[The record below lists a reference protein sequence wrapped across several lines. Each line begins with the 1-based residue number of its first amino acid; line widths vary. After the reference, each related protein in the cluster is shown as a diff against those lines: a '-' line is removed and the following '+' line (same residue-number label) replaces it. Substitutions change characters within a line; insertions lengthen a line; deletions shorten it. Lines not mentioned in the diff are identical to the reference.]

1 MMKAFPKRILA
12 ALTLAGKRSIGTS
25 PLSNGDGCPGG
36 PTLSMHRIDPTSA
49 RLFVAIVEAGSIA
62 RAAAREHI
70 VPSAVSRR
78 LAELEAMFGVA
89 LVERGPRGVRPTPAG
104 EALVHHARLL
114 LRTIERLDVEM
125 SEYRAGVRGHVRV
138 RASASSLAAGLPALL
153 QGFMREHEGVKL
165 DLVEQDTPEVF
176 RQVAEGLADVG
187 VAPDIVRHELQAFPY
202 HRYDLCAV
210 VPEDHPIAR
219 LETVRYAQ
227 MLDWDQVDLTY
238 GSALSTLLDAA
249 AAQAGAVKRTR
260 IRAMGFES
268 VCRMIG
274 SGMGIGVG
282 PSFLAPTHGPIYR
295 LRFVPLDEPWAHPLI
310 CVLVRD
316 PESLPQA
323 ARALVARL
331 RAAWPGA

>member
-1 MMKAFPKRILA
+1 MP
-12 ALTLAGKRSIGTS
+12 
-25 PLSNGDGCPGG
+25 
-36 PTLSMHRIDPTSA
+36 RIDPTSA
-49 RLFVAIVEAGSIA
+49 RLFVAIVEQGSIA

-78 LAELEAMFGVA
+78 LSELEALFEVA
-89 LVERGPRGVRPTPAG
+89 LVERGPRGVTATPAG
-104 EALVHHARLL
+104 EALAHHARLL
-114 LRTIERLDVEM
+114 LRTIERMDLEM

-153 QGFMREHEGVKL
+153 QGFMHEHEGVKL

-176 RQVAEGLADVG
+176 RQVAEGHADIG
-187 VAPDIVRHELQAFPY
+187 IAPDIVRHALQVFPY

-210 VPEDHPIAR
+210 VPEDHPLAR

-227 MLDWDQVDLTY
+227 TLDWDQVDLTY

-316 PESLPQA
+316 PDALPEA

-331 RAAWPGA
+331 RAAWPEARKP